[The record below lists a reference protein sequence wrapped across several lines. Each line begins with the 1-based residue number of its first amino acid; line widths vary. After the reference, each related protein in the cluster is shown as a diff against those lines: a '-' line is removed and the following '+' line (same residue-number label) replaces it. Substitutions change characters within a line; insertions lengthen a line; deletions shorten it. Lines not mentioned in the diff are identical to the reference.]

1 MKKRESLLW
10 QKINKALPKAHL
22 TRIESNTLQGIPDI
36 NGVWSA
42 KSFWIE
48 LKSDKSS
55 FPKLSKWQ
63 VAWINKHIYRGGTV
77 LICNETL
84 LERRLKL
91 YRPLSAITD
100 PRSLVPDFSL
110 SFPVHWPTFR
120 KACWDLLQ
128 RPHASD
134 ALARFD
140 TEAWAQDNGKKNS
153 LDELELSRS

>member
-63 VAWINKHIYRGGTV
+63 VAWINKHIYRG
-77 LICNETL
+77 NETL

-100 PRSLVPDFSL
+100 PRSLVPDFSF

-120 KACWDLLQ
+120 EACWDLLH
-128 RPHASD
+128 RALASD
-134 ALARFD
+134 DLARFE

>member
-36 NGVWSA
+36 SGVWST
-42 KSFWIE
+42 
-48 LKSDKSS
+48 
-55 FPKLSKWQ
+55 
-63 VAWINKHIYRGGTV
+63 N
-77 LICNETL
+77 NETL

-100 PRSLVPDFSL
+100 PRSLVPDFSF
-110 SFPVHWPTFR
+110 SFPVHWQAFR

-128 RPHASD
+128 RSHASD

>member
-36 NGVWSA
+36 NGVWST
-42 KSFWIE
+42 KS
-48 LKSDKSS
+48 
-55 FPKLSKWQ
+55 
-63 VAWINKHIYRGGTV
+63 
-77 LICNETL
+77 NETL

-100 PRSLVPDFSL
+100 SRSLVPDFSF

-120 KACWDLLQ
+120 EACWDLLQ

-153 LDELELSRS
+153 LDELELSSSSETSVV

>member
-1 MKKRESLLW
+1 MSSQKRKL
-10 QKINKALPKAHL
+10 INKKAKVE
-22 TRIESNTLQGIPDI
+22 IERYPLVEVEWIDI
-36 NGVWSA
+36 VSDASWQS
-42 KSFWIE
+42 
-48 LKSDKSS
+48 LKDLERAQ
-55 FPKLSKWQ
+55 PAR
-63 VAWINKHIYRGGTV
+63 V
-77 LICNETL
+77 NETL

-100 PRSLVPDFSL
+100 PRSLVPDFSF

-120 KACWDLLQ
+120 EACWDLLQ

-140 TEAWAQDNGKKNS
+140 TESWAQDNGKKNS

>member
-36 NGVWSA
+36 
-42 KSFWIE
+42 
-48 LKSDKSS
+48 
-55 FPKLSKWQ
+55 
-63 VAWINKHIYRGGTV
+63 
-77 LICNETL
+77 NETL

-120 KACWDLLQ
+120 EACWDLLQ

-140 TEAWAQDNGKKNS
+140 TESWAQDNGKKNS

>member
-1 MKKRESLLW
+1 MSSRKRKL
-10 QKINKALPKAHL
+10 INKKAKVE
-22 TRIESNTLQGIPDI
+22 IERYPLVEVEWIDI
-36 NGVWSA
+36 V
-42 KSFWIE
+42 
-48 LKSDKSS
+48 
-55 FPKLSKWQ
+55 
-63 VAWINKHIYRGGTV
+63 
-77 LICNETL
+77 NETL

-120 KACWDLLQ
+120 EACWDLLQ

-140 TEAWAQDNGKKNS
+140 TESWAQDNGKKNS

>member
-1 MKKRESLLW
+1 MSSQKRKL
-10 QKINKALPKAHL
+10 INKKAKVE
-22 TRIESNTLQGIPDI
+22 IERYPLVEVEWIDI
-36 NGVWSA
+36 VSDASWQS
-42 KSFWIE
+42 
-48 LKSDKSS
+48 LKDLERAQ
-55 FPKLSKWQ
+55 PAR
-63 VAWINKHIYRGGTV
+63 VI
-77 LICNETL
+77 NETL

-100 PRSLVPDFSL
+100 PRSLVPDFSF
-110 SFPVHWPTFR
+110 SFPVHWQAFR
-120 KACWDLLQ
+120 EACWDLLQ

>member
-100 PRSLVPDFSL
+100 PRSLVPDFSF

-120 KACWDLLQ
+120 EACWDLLQ
-128 RPHASD
+128 RAQASE
-134 ALARFD
+134 ARR
-140 TEAWAQDNGKKNS
+140 S
-153 LDELELSRS
+153 L

>member
-42 KSFWIE
+42 KSF
-48 LKSDKSS
+48 
-55 FPKLSKWQ
+55 
-63 VAWINKHIYRGGTV
+63 
-77 LICNETL
+77 NETL

-100 PRSLVPDFSL
+100 PRSLVPDFSF

-120 KACWDLLQ
+120 EACWDLLQ
-128 RPHASD
+128 RAQASED
-134 ALARFD
+134 RSRFD
-140 TEAWAQDNGKKNS
+140 TESWAQDNGKKNS

>member
-1 MKKRESLLW
+1 MSSRKRKL
-10 QKINKALPKAHL
+10 INKKAKVEIERYPLVEVEWIDIVSDASWQSLKDLEKAQPARVITKGHL
-22 TRIESNTLQGIPDI
+22 
-36 NGVWSA
+36 
-42 KSFWIE
+42 F
-48 LKSDKSS
+48 SDG
-55 FPKLSKWQ
+55 
-63 VAWINKHIYRGGTV
+63 N
-77 LICNETL
+77 NETL

-100 PRSLVPDFSL
+100 PRSLVPDFSF

-120 KACWDLLQ
+120 EACWDLLQ

-134 ALARFD
+134 ALTRFE

>member
-22 TRIESNTLQGIPDI
+22 TRID
-36 NGVWSA
+36 
-42 KSFWIE
+42 
-48 LKSDKSS
+48 
-55 FPKLSKWQ
+55 
-63 VAWINKHIYRGGTV
+63 
-77 LICNETL
+77 NETL

-100 PRSLVPDFSL
+100 PRSLVPDFSF
-110 SFPVHWPTFR
+110 SFPVHWQAFR
-120 KACWDLLQ
+120 EACWDLLH
-128 RPHASD
+128 RALASD
-134 ALARFD
+134 DLARFE

>member
-36 NGVWSA
+36 NGVWSI

-55 FPKLSKWQ
+55 FPKLSKW
-63 VAWINKHIYRGGTV
+63 H
-77 LICNETL
+77 NETL

-100 PRSLVPDFSL
+100 PRSLVPDFSF

-120 KACWDLLQ
+120 EACWDLLQ

-140 TEAWAQDNGKKNS
+140 TESWAQDNGKKNS